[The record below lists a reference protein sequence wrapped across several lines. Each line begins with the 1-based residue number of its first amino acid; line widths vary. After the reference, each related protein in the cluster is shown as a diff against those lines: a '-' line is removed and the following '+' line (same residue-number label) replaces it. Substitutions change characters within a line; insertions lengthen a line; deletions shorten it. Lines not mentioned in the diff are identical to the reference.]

1 MTEFLIRIH
10 SAILLITLEKP
21 KKAGIRK
28 AHFFKIVFEG
38 YVAFRF
44 SIVFLN
50 FALGCLEN
58 TGTCQTQYTLSV
70 YLLPFN
76 LSRGP
81 SISFLRDQEINFSLL
96 IFFRAGFR
104 SYFSG
109 HPRLAT
115 SRPLGERSEH
125 CLTAKRPIA
134 RTFLKVYGYPF
145 TLPFNVV
152 KVKKHDVL
160 YFRVFKLESSDL
172 IVVCEQPP
180 NLR

>member
-50 FALGCLEN
+50 FALGCPEN
-58 TGTCQTQYTLSV
+58 TGTCQMQYTLSM

-81 SISFLRDQEINFSLL
+81 SISFSRDQEITFSLL
-96 IFFRAGFR
+96 IFFRAGQEVLIYR
-104 SYFSG
+104 
-109 HPRLAT
+109 T
-115 SRPLGERSEH
+115 PLYIAIQHRKSEEARCFVFP
-125 CLTAKRPIA
+125 CLQ
-134 RTFLKVYGYPF
+134 VG
-145 TLPFNVV
+145 
-152 KVKKHDVL
+152 
-160 YFRVFKLESSDL
+160 VF
-172 IVVCEQPP
+172 
-180 NLR
+180 